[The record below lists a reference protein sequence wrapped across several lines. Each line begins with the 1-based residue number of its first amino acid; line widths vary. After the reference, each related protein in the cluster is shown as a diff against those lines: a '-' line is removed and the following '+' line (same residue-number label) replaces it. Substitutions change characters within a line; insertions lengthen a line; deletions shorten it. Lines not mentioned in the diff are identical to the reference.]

1 MNEEL
6 KIIISAEIDKLK
18 QELQEAQKQTKSFS
32 EKSKSSLQAFG
43 KAAGAAGKAVAAGL
57 KVAGAAIIAGGAA
70 LVGLAESTREYRT
83 EQAKLTTAFEAAGGS
98 AEQAKETYNDL
109 YRVLGDSGQA
119 VEAANHLAQLTTNQE
134 DLAEWTTAC
143 QGIYATFGDSLP
155 IESLTEAAN
164 ETAKTGEIT
173 GALADALNWAGVSE
187 DEFAEQLFWAN
198 SEAEREKLIRTT
210 LTDLYGDAA
219 ATYETTAAS
228 ILTANEAQAMLTDTL
243 AQAGAAVEPVVAMFK
258 AGLASSLQE
267 IVPHLGTV
275 SEGLQEMITGVDGGA
290 EKFQSGVTALITSV
304 LDMITNLI
312 PTLIP
317 VGVNIILA
325 LIQGIVSALP
335 TLTTTLVSMIPVL
348 LDGITQAIVAIAAAL
363 PDIMQLIVDVLPVL
377 LSSLIDSLITA
388 VPALIT
394 GIVQAIV
401 ILCNNFS
408 TIIQPLI
415 DKLPDLIIAIIDALL
430 SNLPALIGGL
440 ITLILAVVKAIPQII
455 EGLIDALP
463 TIISMI
469 IVALLSALPQIITGL
484 IQVVFEVVKS
494 LPRIFASLIQ
504 GVVNVLKGIWDGLA
518 QVFGKVG
525 TWFKDKFKGAADGIK
540 SAFSSIGNFFSNIWN
555 KIKQIFSNVG
565 ATIGNAIT
573 NTVKKAI
580 NGVLSVAVKI
590 INGFIKAINIA
601 ISVIN
606 AIPGVSIS
614 KLSELSVPKLERGG
628 VLKKGQ
634 IGLLEGN
641 GAEAVV
647 PLEKNTEWLD
657 RIAERLI
664 AGLGGGNE
672 RPIILQVDGKTF
684 AKTSVAAINNLTRQQ
699 GKLSLN
705 LV

>member
-18 QELQEAQKQTKSFS
+18 EELKKAQKETKSFS
-32 EKSKSSLQAFG
+32 EKSKSSMQAFG
-43 KAAGAAGKAVAAGL
+43 KAAGAAGKVVATGMAVAASAI
-57 KVAGAAIIAGGAA
+57 VAGAAA

-119 VEAANHLAQLTTNQE
+119 VEAANHLAQLTTNE
-134 DLAEWTTAC
+134 KDLAEWTTIC
-143 QGIYATFGDSLP
+143 QGAYATFGDSLP

-173 GALADALNWAGVSE
+173 GALADAINWAGMSE
-187 DEFAEQLFWAN
+187 DEFAEQLFWCN
-198 SEAEREKLIRTT
+198 TEAEREKLIRTT
-210 LTDLYGDAA
+210 LTGLYGDAA

-228 ILTANEAQAMLTDTL
+228 ILTANEAQAALTESM
-243 AQAGAAVEPVVAMFK
+243 AAAGAAVEPLVATFK

-275 SEGLQEMITGVDGGA
+275 SEGLQEMVNGVDGGA
-290 EKFQSGVTALITSV
+290 EKFQTGVTALIASV

-317 VGVNIILA
+317 VGVSIILA
-325 LIQGIVSALP
+325 LINGIVSALP
-335 TLTTTLVSMIPVL
+335 ALTTTLVSMIPVL
-348 LDGITQAIVAIAAAL
+348 LNGVTQAIVAIAAAL
-363 PDIMQLIVDVLPVL
+363 PSIMQLIVDVLPVL
-377 LSSLIDSLITA
+377 ITSLISALITA

-394 GIVQAIV
+394 GIVKAVV

-415 DKLPDLIIAIIDALL
+415 DMLPDLIIAILDGLF
-430 SNLPALIGGL
+430 SNLPALISGL
-440 ITLILAVVKAIPQII
+440 ITLIIAIVKAIPQII
-455 EGLIDALP
+455 QALVDAIP
-463 TIISMI
+463 TIISML
-469 IVALLSALPQIITGL
+469 IVGLLAAIPQIIVGL
-484 IQVVFEVVKS
+484 IQVVLEVRKS
-494 LPRIFASLIQ
+494 LPKIFASLIQ

-518 QVFGKVG
+518 QIFGKVG
-525 TWFKDKFKGAADGIK
+525 TWFRDKFKGAVDGIK
-540 SAFSSIGNFFSNIWN
+540 SAFSSVGNFFKGIWN
-555 KIKQIFSNVG
+555 TIKKIFSNVG

-573 NTVKKAI
+573 NTVKKAV
-580 NGVLSVAVKI
+580 NGVLSTAVKI

-606 AIPGVSIS
+606 AIPGVSVNKI
-614 KLSELSVPKLERGG
+614 KELSVPKLERGG

-664 AGLGGGNE
+664 TGLGGSND

-684 AKTSVAAINNLTRQQ
+684 AKTAVSSINNLTRQQ

>member
-18 QELQEAQKQTKSFS
+18 EELQKAQKETKGFS
-32 EKSKSSLQAFG
+32 EKGKSALQAFG
-43 KAAGAAGKAVAAGL
+43 KAAGAAGKAVATGM
-57 KVAGAAIIAGGAA
+57 KVAAGAIAAGAAA

-119 VEAANHLAQLTTNQE
+119 VEAAGHLAQLTTNQQ

-187 DEFAEQLFWAN
+187 DEFAEQLFWCN
-198 SEAEREKLIRTT
+198 TEAEREKLIRTT

-228 ILTANEAQAMLTDTL
+228 ILTANEAQAMLTESL
-243 AQAGAAVEPVVAMFK
+243 AAAGAAVEPLVATFK
-258 AGLASSLQE
+258 AGLAGSLQE

-275 SEGLQEMITGVDGGA
+275 SEGLQDMINGVDGGA
-290 EKFQSGVTALITSV
+290 EKFQAGVTALITSV

-325 LIQGIVSALP
+325 LINGIVSALP
-335 TLTTTLVSMIPVL
+335 ALTQTLVSMIPVL

-377 LSSLIDSLITA
+377 ITSLISSLIVA
-388 VPALIT
+388 VPALIK
-394 GIVQAIV
+394 GIIDAVV
-401 ILCNNFS
+401 IICNNFS
-408 TIIQPLI
+408 QIINPLI
-415 DKLPDLIIAIIDALL
+415 EMLPDLIIAIIDGLM

-440 ITLILAVVKAIPQII
+440 ITLILAIVKAIPQII
-455 EGLIDALP
+455 ESLIDAIP
-463 TIISMI
+463 TIISML
-469 IVALLSALPQIITGL
+469 IVGLLGALPQIIMGL
-484 IQVVFEVVKS
+484 MQVNMEVVKS
-494 LPRIFASLIQ
+494 LPKIFASLIK

-540 SAFSSIGNFFSNIWN
+540 SAFSSIGNFFKGIWDNI
-555 KIKQIFSNVG
+555 KKIFSNVG

-580 NGVLSVAVKI
+580 NGVLSTAVKI

-614 KLSELSVPKLERGG
+614 KISELQVPKLERGG

-664 AGLGGGNE
+664 DGLGGGND

-684 AKTSVAAINNLTRQQ
+684 AKTAVSSINNLTRQQ
-699 GKLSLN
+699 GKLALN